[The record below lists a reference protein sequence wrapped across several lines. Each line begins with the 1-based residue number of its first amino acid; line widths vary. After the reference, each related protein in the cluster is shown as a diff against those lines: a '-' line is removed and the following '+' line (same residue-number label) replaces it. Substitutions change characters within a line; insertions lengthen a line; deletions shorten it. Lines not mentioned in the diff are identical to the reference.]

1 MPGGESQK
9 FVISFGLTENKV
21 TGSVKAPDGSSFKI
35 ISGSVEERKITF
47 KINYSLDGVDT
58 EVELEGELEGR
69 GAIKGT
75 WGAEGEE
82 GGWKAS
88 RARTL

>member
-1 MPGGESQK
+1 M
-9 FVISFGLTENKV
+9 
-21 TGSVKAPDGSSFKI
+21 KAPDGSSFKI
-35 ISGSVEERKITF
+35 ISGAVEDRKITF

-69 GAIKGT
+69 GSIKGT